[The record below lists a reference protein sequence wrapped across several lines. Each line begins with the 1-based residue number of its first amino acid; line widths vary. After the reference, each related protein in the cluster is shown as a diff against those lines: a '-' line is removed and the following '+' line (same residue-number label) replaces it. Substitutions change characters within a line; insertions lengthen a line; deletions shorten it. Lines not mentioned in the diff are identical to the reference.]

1 MDSVSVW
8 TEVEVV
14 VDMMLVVMRDVIV
27 LVVLLQVGELRSA
40 VVVMVGRVR
49 VAVCVMV
56 WLWGYGVEAA
66 VVYFDGQPLVW
77 RGLGTYGVEYR
88 NRDE

>member
-40 VVVMVGRVR
+40 VVVMGRVR

-56 WLWGYGVEAA
+56 
-66 VVYFDGQPLVW
+66 
-77 RGLGTYGVEYR
+77 
-88 NRDE
+88 